1 MIKFFKAMF
10 GDVREYFREWS
21 GWILFTV
28 LILYYELLFHGM
40 NFSLD
45 DGNIAAIIAFA
56 VVAGGVFGVLTGF
69 FPPVINKILATLF
82 TLFTGVIF
90 IAQYVYHSVFNNY
103 LSVIGTIKFGN
114 QAVDNIQYKGTD
126 SGRYS
131 SGCPGAHND
140 RVHMDIYGI

>member
-10 GDVREYFREWS
+10 GDVREYFRKWS

-69 FPPVINKILATLF
+69 FRRSSIR
-82 TLFTGVIF
+82 
-90 IAQYVYHSVFNNY
+90 Y
-103 LSVIGTIKFGN
+103 LQRCS
-114 QAVDNIQYKGTD
+114 
-126 SGRYS
+126 R
-131 SGCPGAHND
+131 CL
-140 RVHMDIYGI
+140 RV

>member
-10 GDVREYFREWS
+10 GDVREYFRKWS

-90 IAQYVYHSVFNNY
+90 IAQYVYQSVFNN
-103 LSVIGTIKFGN
+103 
-114 QAVDNIQYKGTD
+114 
-126 SGRYS
+126 
-131 SGCPGAHND
+131 
-140 RVHMDIYGI
+140 